1 MWHWTAIQRILGKL
15 LPIFGLEWKMG
26 SGGGGGANHKSIS
39 VKTEQISAQ
48 LALKEQL
55 MKYT

>member
-1 MWHWTAIQRILGKL
+1 MALNCNSENTWKTPAHLWFRVEDGKW
-15 LPIFGLEWKMG
+15 GR
-26 SGGGGGANHKSIS
+26 GGANHKSIS